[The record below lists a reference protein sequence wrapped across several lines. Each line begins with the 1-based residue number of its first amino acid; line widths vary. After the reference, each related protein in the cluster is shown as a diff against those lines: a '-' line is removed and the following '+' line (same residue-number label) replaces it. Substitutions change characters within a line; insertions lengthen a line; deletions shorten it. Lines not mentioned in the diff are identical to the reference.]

1 MEIQEQ
7 KTDLIDILADAS
19 QRAAED
25 AGAPQVLIDV
35 DEDRLNELVE
45 ASKQLYPEIDP
56 FFIHLVCSEQVMYE
70 AGYEIDEKEVQEL
83 YNKAQEQMKTK
94 EYFFDVE

>member
-1 MEIQEQ
+1 MEIQTQENP
-7 KTDLIDILADAS
+7 LI
-19 QRAAED
+19 E
-25 AGAPQVLIDV
+25 V

-56 FFIHLVCSEQVMYE
+56 FFIHLACAEQVMFE
-70 AGYEIDEKEVQEL
+70 AGFEMNDEEVQEL

-94 EYFFDVE
+94 EYFFKVE